1 MRKIYDI
8 ANTVSVR
15 VSATERLRASTLQ
28 LSSPYLHL
36 SPTSAPFVA
45 QLLGS
50 SMGKLSGSSYN
61 NIQHRSLAVNT
72 SWQRDKGTAERAMNT
87 RIWWV

>member
-8 ANTVSVR
+8 ANTDSVS
-15 VSATERLRASTLQ
+15 VSATERLRASAPQ
-28 LSSPYLHL
+28 LSLPYLHL
-36 SPTSAPFVA
+36 SPFVA

-61 NIQHRSLAVNT
+61 NIQHRSLVVNT
-72 SWQRDKGTAERAMNT
+72 SWQRDKATAERAMNT
-87 RIWWV
+87 RI